1 MIILCIAIYVVRCSL
16 ILWTVHLR
24 VQKKTKWWLYS
35 RLSWATSGHTYSPTG
50 THTRR
55 VHTHTHTHTHTHSPG
70 NEQSYLYAVK
80 LLSSLSGFQV
90 SRKAWRKEALELFLS
105 PSFFQMGPH
114 PLREWR
120 VVVDNLMT
128 QDNLTFRD
136 LLSRVHPSNTSGV
149 VNIFISIDQVGLS

>member
-1 MIILCIAIYVVRCSL
+1 M
-16 ILWTVHLR
+16 HLR
-24 VQKKTKWWLYS
+24 VQRKTRWLLYS

-50 THTRR
+50 THIQACM
-55 VHTHTHTHTHTHSPG
+55 HACDTHTHTHTHTHSSG
-70 NEQSYLYAVK
+70 NEQSYLHAVK

-90 SRKAWRKEALELFLS
+90 SRKAWRKEALDLFLS

-149 VNIFISIDQVGLS
+149 VNIFISIEQVAPQSKFVYIATCICCV